1 MLHNLEVFIPILIYQ
16 SVLQAVQ
23 IYGEYN
29 LLINM
34 ELSNLKEVKIDL
46 ERDPFLFCFSG
57 LLGRTKR

>member
-34 ELSNLKEVKIDL
+34 KLSNLKEVKIDL
-46 ERDPFLFCFSG
+46 DRDLFLFCFSG